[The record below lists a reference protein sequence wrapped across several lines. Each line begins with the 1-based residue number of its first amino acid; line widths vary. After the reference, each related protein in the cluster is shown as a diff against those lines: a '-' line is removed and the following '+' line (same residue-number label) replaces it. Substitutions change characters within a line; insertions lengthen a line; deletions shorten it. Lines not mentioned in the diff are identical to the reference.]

1 MLKPTNMKLLLK
13 IGCTFLMFPVFSQK
27 TTTIKQLNGQ
37 TVSSTIVQKSVQQIV
52 DSAKLAGLQVAIV
65 NDNKITWTASFGFK
79 DIENQQK
86 LNDSTVMYAASL
98 TKPVSGYIFMRLVE
112 KGIFNLDKPV
122 RYYLKKPI
130 AEYPKWKDLADD
142 TVSFNLITPRM
153 LLSHSAGLPVLR
165 QLYGNKT
172 NLIAKPGEK
181 FYYSNEG
188 INLLGFLIEEHT
200 GKKLEDIARE
210 EVFAPLGMPRTS
222 MIWEQSFE
230 NNFSFAYFKDGKK
243 YGSERRESSRAAG
256 SMTTTAQDYARFMIN
271 LMREQGL
278 KKSSYQQLL
287 SPQIFVKSKRG
298 FGPLRDSLTNENDA
312 IKLAWGLGIGLFQSP
327 YGKAFFHTGHGD
339 ANQNYAV
346 AFPEKG
352 IAVIMLSNSEN
363 FETVSAQLLEAC
375 IGDKYSPLQWLGHGR

>member
-1 MLKPTNMKLLLK
+1 MKLLLT

-27 TTTIKQLNGQ
+27 ATAIKQLNGQ
-37 TVSSTIVQKSVQQIV
+37 TVSSAIVQKSVQQIV

-65 NDNKITWTASFGFK
+65 NDNKIIWTGSFGFK

-98 TKPVSGYIFMRLVE
+98 TKPVSGYIFMRLVD
-112 KGIFNLDKPV
+112 KGIFSLDKPV
-122 RYYLKKPI
+122 HEYLKRPVG
-130 AEYPKWKDLADD
+130 EYPKWKDLADD
-142 TVSFNLITPRM
+142 TAAFNLITPRM
-153 LLSHSAGLPVLR
+153 LLSHTSGLPVLR

-172 NLIAKPGEK
+172 SLIAKPGEK

-188 INLLGFLIEEHT
+188 INLLGFLIEEYT
-200 GKKLEDIARE
+200 GRKFEDIARE
-210 EVFAPLGMPRTS
+210 EVFSPLKMPRTS
-222 MIWEQSFE
+222 MIWEESFAD
-230 NNFSFAYFKDGKK
+230 NFSYAYFKDGKK

-256 SMTTTAQDYARFMIN
+256 SMTTTATDYARFMIN
-271 LMREQGL
+271 LMKEEGL
-278 KKSSYQQLL
+278 AKTSYRQMLSS
-287 SPQIFVKSKRG
+287 PFPVKSKRG
-298 FGPLRDSLTNENDA
+298 FGPLRDSLTNDNDA
-312 IKLAWGLGIGLFQSP
+312 IKLSWGLGIGIFQSP
-327 YGKAFFHTGHGD
+327 YGKGIFHTGHGE

-375 IGDKYSPLQWLGHGR
+375 IGDTYSPLKWLGHGSSKL

>member
-1 MLKPTNMKLLLK
+1 M
-13 IGCTFLMFPVFSQK
+13 
-27 TTTIKQLNGQ
+27 
-37 TVSSTIVQKSVQQIV
+37 QQIV
-52 DSAKLAGLQVAIV
+52 DSAKLAGLQVAVV
-65 NDNKITWTASFGFK
+65 NDNKIIWTESFGFK
-79 DIENQQK
+79 DLENQQK

-98 TKPVSGYIFMRLVE
+98 TKPVSGYIFMRLAE
-112 KGIFNLDKPV
+112 KGIFSLDKPV
-122 RYYLKKPI
+122 RDYLKKPI

-142 TVSFNLITPRM
+142 TAAFNRITPRM

-188 INLLGFLIEEHT
+188 INLLGFMIEEYT
-200 GKKLEDIARE
+200 GRKLEDIARE
-210 EVFAPLGMPRTS
+210 EVFALLQMPRTS

-271 LMREQGL
+271 LMKEQGL

-327 YGKAFFHTGHGD
+327 YGKGFFHTGHGE

-352 IAVIMLSNSEN
+352 IALIMLSNSEN
-363 FETVSAQLLEAC
+363 FETVSAELLKTC
-375 IGDKYSPLQWLGHGR
+375 IGDTYSPLKWLGHGG